1 MASMTPTIFV
11 IDDDP
16 AVRDSLALLIGTQ
29 GLRVQTFEHAE
40 AYLDKFRPDEIGC
53 LVLDIRMPQTSGLAL
68 QDMLNLQN
76 IQMPIIF
83 ITGHGDL
90 EECRRAFRGGAVD
103 FLTKPINAI
112 QLLESLKKA
121 IRISIQQ
128 QKQEAETQEVRQKLE
143 RITERERLILR
154 YVAEGRSSKEI
165 AKELALS
172 PRTVEAH
179 RAKLFEKLAI
189 NSLAELVRFYLKA
202 LDAVQPVPAQDTTP

>member
-1 MASMTPTIFV
+1 MPAMTPTIFV

-29 GLRVQTFEHAE
+29 GMRVQTFEHAE
-40 AYLDKFRPDEIGC
+40 AFLQKFNPDEIGC

-68 QDMLNLQN
+68 QDMLNLRSV
-76 IQMPIIF
+76 QMPIIF
-83 ITGHGDL
+83 ITGHGDI

-103 FLTKPINAI
+103 FLTKPINAP

-128 QKQEAETQEVRQKLE
+128 QEQMAATQEVRQRLE
-143 RITERERLILR
+143 RITDRERLILR
-154 YVAEGRSSKEI
+154 HVAEGLSSKEI
-165 AKELALS
+165 ARELDLS

-179 RAKLFEKLAI
+179 RAKLFEKLEI
-189 NSLAELVRFYLKA
+189 DSLAELVRFYLRA
-202 LDAVQPVPAQDTTP
+202 LDATQPGQQ

>member
-1 MASMTPTIFV
+1 MPAMTPTIFV

-29 GLRVQTFEHAE
+29 GMRVQTFEHAE
-40 AYLDKFRPDEIGC
+40 AFLQKFNPDEIGC

-68 QDMLNLQN
+68 QDMLNLRSV
-76 IQMPIIF
+76 QMPVIL
-83 ITGHGDL
+83 ITGHGDI

-103 FLTKPINAI
+103 FLTKPINAP

-128 QKQEAETQEVRQKLE
+128 QEQMAATQEVRQRLE
-143 RITERERLILR
+143 RITDRERLILR
-154 YVAEGRSSKEI
+154 HVAEGLSSKEI
-165 AKELALS
+165 ARELDLS

-179 RAKLFEKLAI
+179 RAKLFEKLEI
-189 NSLAELVRFYLKA
+189 DSLAELVRFYLRA
-202 LDAVQPVPAQDTTP
+202 LDATQPGQQ

>member
-1 MASMTPTIFV
+1 MPAMTPTIFV

-29 GLRVQTFEHAE
+29 GMRVQTFEHAE
-40 AYLDKFRPDEIGC
+40 AFLQKFRPDEIGC

-68 QDMLNLQN
+68 QDMLNLRN
-76 IQMPIIF
+76 VQMPIIF
-83 ITGHGDL
+83 ITGHGDI

-103 FLTKPINAI
+103 FLTKPINAP

-128 QKQEAETQEVRQKLE
+128 QEQMAATQEVRQRLE
-143 RITERERLILR
+143 RITDRERLILR
-154 YVAEGRSSKEI
+154 HVAEGLSSKEI
-165 AKELALS
+165 ARELDLS

-179 RAKLFEKLAI
+179 RAKLFEKLEI
-189 NSLAELVRFYLKA
+189 DSLAELVRFYLRA
-202 LDAVQPVPAQDTTP
+202 LDATQPGQQ

>member
-40 AYLDKFRPDEIGC
+40 AFLQHFRPDEIGC

-83 ITGHGDL
+83 VTGHGDL

-103 FLTKPINAI
+103 FLTKPVNSV

-143 RITERERLILR
+143 RITERERMILR

-165 AKELALS
+165 ARELDLS

-179 RAKLFEKLAI
+179 RAKLFEKLEI

-202 LDAVQPVPAQDTTP
+202 LDAAPPAQPN

>member
-1 MASMTPTIFV
+1 MSSTTPTIFV

-29 GLRVQTFEHAE
+29 GLRVQVFEHAE
-40 AYLDKFRPDEIGC
+40 AFLQHFNPDEIGC

-83 ITGHGDL
+83 VTGHGDL

-103 FLTKPINAI
+103 FLTKPVNSV

-143 RITERERLILR
+143 RITERERMILR

-165 AKELALS
+165 ARELDLS
-172 PRTVEAH
+172 HRTVETH
-179 RAKLFEKLAI
+179 RAKLFEKLDI

-202 LDAVQPVPAQDTTP
+202 LDANQTTQAN

>member
-1 MASMTPTIFV
+1 MPAMTPTIFV

-29 GLRVQTFEHAE
+29 GMRVQTFEHAE
-40 AYLDKFRPDEIGC
+40 AFLQKFRPDEIGC

-68 QDMLNLQN
+68 QDMLNLRN
-76 IQMPIIF
+76 VQMPIIF
-83 ITGHGDL
+83 ITGHGDI

-103 FLTKPINAI
+103 FLTKPINAP

-128 QKQEAETQEVRQKLE
+128 QEQVAATQEVRNQLE
-143 RITERERLILR
+143 RITDRERLILR
-154 YVAEGRSSKEI
+154 HVAEGLSSKEI
-165 AKELALS
+165 ARELDLS

-179 RAKLFEKLAI
+179 RAKLFEKLEI
-189 NSLAELVRFYLKA
+189 DSLAELVRFYLRA
-202 LDAVQPVPAQDTTP
+202 LDATQPGQQ

>member
-1 MASMTPTIFV
+1 MPAMTPTIFV

-29 GLRVQTFEHAE
+29 GMRVQTFEHAE
-40 AYLDKFRPDEIGC
+40 AFLQKFNPDEIGC

-68 QDMLNLQN
+68 QDMLNLRN
-76 IQMPIIF
+76 VQMPIIF
-83 ITGHGDL
+83 ITGHGDI

-103 FLTKPINAI
+103 FLTKPINAP

-128 QKQEAETQEVRQKLE
+128 QEQMAATQEVRQRLE
-143 RITERERLILR
+143 RITDRERLILR
-154 YVAEGRSSKEI
+154 HVAEGLSSKEI
-165 AKELALS
+165 ARELDLS

-179 RAKLFEKLAI
+179 RAKLFEKLEI
-189 NSLAELVRFYLKA
+189 DSLAELVRFYLRA
-202 LDAVQPVPAQDTTP
+202 LDATQPGQ

>member
-29 GLRVQTFEHAE
+29 GLRVQTFEDAE
-40 AYLDKFRPDEIGC
+40 AFLGKFRPDEIGC

-103 FLTKPINAI
+103 FLTKPINAV

-202 LDAVQPVPAQDTTP
+202 LDAVQPAQAN

>member
-1 MASMTPTIFV
+1 MTETKQTIHV
-11 IDDDP
+11 VDDDE
-16 AVRDSLALLIGTQ
+16 AMRDSLTWLLEGEGYQ
-29 GLRVQTFEHAE
+29 VACFDSAE
-40 AYLDKFRPDEIGC
+40 AFLTAFRTDLRGC
-53 LVLDIRMPQTSGLAL
+53 LVLDVRMPEMSGLEL
-68 QDMLNLQN
+68 HERLDSMGSQL
-76 IQMPIIF
+76 PIIF
-83 ITGHGDL
+83 VTGHGDL

-103 FLTKPINAI
+103 FLTKPVNSV

-143 RITERERLILR
+143 RITERERMILR

-165 AKELALS
+165 ARELDLS

-179 RAKLFEKLAI
+179 RAKLFEKLEI

-202 LDAVQPVPAQDTTP
+202 LDAAPPAQPN

>member
-40 AYLDKFRPDEIGC
+40 AFLEKFRPDEIGC

-90 EECRRAFRGGAVD
+90 EECR
-103 FLTKPINAI
+103 
-112 QLLESLKKA
+112 
-121 IRISIQQ
+121 ISIQQ

-165 AKELALS
+165 ARDLALS

-179 RAKLFEKLAI
+179 RAKLFEKLDI

-202 LDAVQPVPAQDTTP
+202 LDAVQPVPAQDTTQ

>member
-40 AYLDKFRPDEIGC
+40 AFLEKFRTDEIGC

-103 FLTKPINAI
+103 FLTKPINSP

-165 AKELALS
+165 ARELALS

-202 LDAVQPVPAQDTTP
+202 LDAVQPAPTQDTTP